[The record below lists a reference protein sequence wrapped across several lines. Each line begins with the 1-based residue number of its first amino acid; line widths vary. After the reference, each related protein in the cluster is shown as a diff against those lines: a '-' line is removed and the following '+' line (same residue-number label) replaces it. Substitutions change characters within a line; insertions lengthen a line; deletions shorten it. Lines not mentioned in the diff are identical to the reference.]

1 MIPLFTTKNINDL
14 LDVVTHISNEVSH
27 SGGGIF
33 DMLKYFSNNL
43 TNKEEQKVIE
53 KAIQS
58 VQKIHLDL
66 DNIMKICND
75 SITYLSNSINEGD
88 DLK

>member
-1 MIPLFTTKNINDL
+1 MFTTKNINDL

-43 TNKEEQKVIE
+43 TNKEEQKQLFQV
-53 KAIQS
+53 
-58 VQKIHLDL
+58 
-66 DNIMKICND
+66 MKQVLL
-75 SITYLSNSINEGD
+75 Y
-88 DLK
+88 